1 MTFSLLPERKVFR
14 DTIHSYIHVEH
25 TLIWQLINTPEMQR
39 MKRIHQLGGTYQVF
53 PTAEHSRFSHALG
66 AYEIARR
73 LLSEVPS
80 IHEALNDVDGMTL
93 LCAALLH
100 DIGHGPFS
108 HAFEMIHPIR
118 HEEYSVAILL
128 GPSRVH
134 EVLEHAHEG
143 LAQAVASVLKKEHPL
158 PLLNQLVS
166 SQIDADR
173 MDYLLRDAY
182 FTGTPYGAFD
192 VSRVLRLALVHQGRL
207 VFKESGMA
215 AVENFMMGRY
225 HMYRQVYFHPASMSY
240 EVMIAKWFQRF
251 SDLVE
256 QHYPF
261 QSSYPQVL
269 PFVGRHQVTI
279 PEYLAMDDM
288 TLLFSIRMS
297 GEEADSILQD
307 LSDRILNRRLFRH
320 QRVDREE
327 DIQALQAKVAL
338 EHPLAYYFYVDRP
351 TQTVYKKYGRN
362 DQDAVYLMTP
372 NYKVEELSKMSAVV
386 RALKNDRLAAD
397 DETLVFYP

>member
-1 MTFSLLPERKVFR
+1 
-14 DTIHSYIHVEH
+14 
-25 TLIWQLINTPEMQR
+25 
-39 MKRIHQLGGTYQVF
+39 
-53 PTAEHSRFSHALG
+53 
-66 AYEIARR
+66 
-73 LLSEVPS
+73 
-80 IHEALNDVDGMTL
+80 
-93 LCAALLH
+93 
-100 DIGHGPFS
+100 
-108 HAFEMIHPIR
+108 
-118 HEEYSVAILL
+118 
-128 GPSRVH
+128 
-134 EVLEHAHEG
+134 
-143 LAQAVASVLKKEHPL
+143 
-158 PLLNQLVS
+158 
-166 SQIDADR
+166 

-338 EHPLAYYFYVDRP
+338 GHPLAYYFYVDRP